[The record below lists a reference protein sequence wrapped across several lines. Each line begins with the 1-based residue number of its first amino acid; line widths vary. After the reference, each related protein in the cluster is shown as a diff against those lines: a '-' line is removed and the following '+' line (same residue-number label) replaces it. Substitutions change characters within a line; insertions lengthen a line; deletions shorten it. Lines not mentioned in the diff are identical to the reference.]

1 MRARVTATKGLNI
14 RQPFEPGEKITAV
27 PCGTVLEVAPVP
39 WYEVTLADGT
49 RGWASSKYLEEA
61 TGQEAVAPSPPP
73 ISPVAAGG
81 REPPWLVWARSKL
94 GIHEV
99 SGAGD
104 NAEIVSWFRFTTLAR
119 EFWHDATAW
128 CSVFVNAA
136 FGLNGIKGCGSARA
150 VDWLGWGQR
159 VETPYPGCVTV
170 FKWADGGH
178 HVALFLKGENGRVQV
193 LGGNQSNAVTITWFP
208 EASIMGYRAPA

>member
-1 MRARVTATKGLNI
+1 MRARVTAERGLNI

-27 PCGTVLEVAPVP
+27 PCGTILEAVPVP

-49 RGWASSKYLEEA
+49 RGWASSKYLEE
-61 TGQEAVAPSPPP
+61 TSGQEAATPSPPV
-73 ISPVAAGG
+73 SGNG
-81 REPPWLVWARSKL
+81 EPPWLAWARSKL

-99 SGAGD
+99 PGAGD
-104 NAEIVSWFRFTTLAR
+104 NPEIVSWFRFTTLAR

-150 VDWLGWGQR
+150 VDWNGWGKK
-159 VETPYPGCVTV
+159 VVTPYPGCVTV
-170 FKWADGGH
+170 FQWADGSH
-178 HVALFLKGENGRVQV
+178 HVALFLKRENGRVQV

-208 EASIMGYRAPA
+208 EASVMGYRAPA

>member
-1 MRARVTATKGLNI
+1 MRARVTAERGLNI
-14 RQPFEPGEKITAV
+14 RQPFEPGAKITAV
-27 PCGTVLEVAPVP
+27 SCGTILEAVPVP

-61 TGQEAVAPSPPP
+61 TGQEAAAPSPP
-73 ISPVAAGG
+73 AAVSG
-81 REPPWLVWARSKL
+81 EPPWLVWARSKV

-104 NAEIVSWFRFTTLAR
+104 NPEIVSWFQFTTLAR

-136 FGLNGIKGCGSARA
+136 FGLNKIKGCGSARA
-150 VDWLGWGQR
+150 VDWMGWGKR

-170 FKWADGGH
+170 FQWADGSH
-178 HVALFLKGENGRVQV
+178 HVALFLKREGGRVQV

-208 EASIMGYRAPA
+208 EASVMGYRAPA